1 MEACKMSIDV
11 TEKLQRERPRIDPV
25 RDAARGGQDLSVLVG
40 LAAVVFSAVY
50 FLSDLIELAQHGF
63 SNSQLVLTYVAEAA
77 VPLFVIGLYAVQR
90 PRIERLGLLG
100 AIVYAYAFIF
110 FTGTVMLALVDN
122 TPDWDALVDRLDPWV
137 TIHGALMVLGGL
149 AFGLAVIRAG
159 ALPRWTGML
168 LIAGV
173 VLVAASSGL
182 PEIAQTAAAGVR
194 DIAFAGMGASV
205 LFARR
210 MQVQRGP

>member
-1 MEACKMSIDV
+1 MSIDV
-11 TEKLQRERPRIDPV
+11 TEKLQRERPRIDPA

-40 LAAVVFSAVY
+40 LAAVVFAAVY

>member
-1 MEACKMSIDV
+1 
-11 TEKLQRERPRIDPV
+11 
-25 RDAARGGQDLSVLVG
+25 
-40 LAAVVFSAVY
+40 
-50 FLSDLIELAQHGF
+50 
-63 SNSQLVLTYVAEAA
+63 
-77 VPLFVIGLYAVQR
+77 VQR

-159 ALPRWTGML
+159 VLPRWTGML

-210 MQVQRGP
+210 VQVQRGP